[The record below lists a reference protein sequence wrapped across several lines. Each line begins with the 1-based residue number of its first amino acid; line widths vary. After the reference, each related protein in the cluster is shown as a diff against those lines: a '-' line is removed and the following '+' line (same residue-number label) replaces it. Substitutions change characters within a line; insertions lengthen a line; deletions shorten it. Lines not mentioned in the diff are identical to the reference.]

1 MAART
6 DSTSGVGEAT
16 QALAVAPSG
25 GRPARRRRNGGSLF
39 PGAGVILPLLL
50 PVIIIAV
57 WQYMG
62 ANRLIADGLFPSFT
76 ASIAALWDFFFAT
89 AEQSA
94 PYSGEWITSV
104 LDSSE
109 RILTGYL
116 IGAALGVVL
125 GLVSGYALTARQL
138 VNPMIDA
145 LRPISIT
152 AWIPLALIFFGIGN
166 APAIFLTGMAT
177 FYPVYVNTL
186 LGAMSAEG
194 RLLRA
199 ASMLGANKWQMLV
212 KVTLPATLPSIATG
226 MRVALA
232 LAWTTVVVAEILG
245 ARSGLGYVL
254 MDAYNQF
261 RFDYVVACMI
271 SLGALGFLSDRLL
284 AWLFKRPLR
293 WVEHAA
299 KA

>member
-1 MAART
+1 MAISA
-6 DSTSGVGEAT
+6 SGLSQVNHSPAPAVGT
-16 QALAVAPSG
+16 KPPRKLKF
-25 GRPARRRRNGGSLF
+25 RGSRVVLSL
-39 PGAGVILPLLL
+39 VIPLI
-50 PVIIIAV
+50 VIAI
-57 WQYMG
+57 WQYTG
-62 ANRLIADGLFPSFT
+62 SNRMIADGLFPSFT
-76 ASIAALWDFFFAT
+76 ASITALIDFLFGT

-94 PYSGEWITSV
+94 PYSGDWVISV
-104 LDSSE
+104 LDSSQ
-109 RILTGYL
+109 RILSGYV
-116 IGAALGVVL
+116 IGSLLGVVL
-125 GLVSGYALTARQL
+125 GLLSGYAKTVRQL

-166 APAIFLTGMAT
+166 APAIFLTSMAT
-177 FYPVYVNTL
+177 FFPVYVNTL
-186 LGAMSAEG
+186 IGAMSAEG

-199 ASMLGANKWQMLV
+199 AAMLGATKWQMLV
-212 KVTLPATLPSIATG
+212 RVTFPATLPSIATG

-284 AWLFKRPLR
+284 AWFFKRPLR
-293 WVEHAA
+293 WVESAA

>member
-1 MAART
+1 MS
-6 DSTSGVGEAT
+6 DSTAT
-16 QALAVAPSG
+16 QAGVGAATRAVAVPDPRG
-25 GRPARRRRNGGSLF
+25 TKKRRNSGQGSTTGKVLL
-39 PGAGVILPLLL
+39 PIVLPLI
-50 PVIIIAV
+50 VIAI
-57 WQYMG
+57 WQYTGSQRM
-62 ANRLIADGLFPSFT
+62 IADGLFPSFT
-76 ASIAALWDFFFAT
+76 ASIAALWDFLFAT

-94 PYSGEWITSV
+94 PYSGDWGTSV
-104 LDSSE
+104 LDSSQ
-109 RILTGYL
+109 RILSGYL
-116 IGAALGVVL
+116 IGSALGVVL
-125 GLVSGYALTARQL
+125 GLLSGYSRVVRQL

-166 APAIFLTGMAT
+166 APAIFLTSMAT
-177 FYPVYVNTL
+177 FFPVYVNTL
-186 LGAMSAEG
+186 IGAMSAEG

>member
-1 MAART
+1 MAITA
-6 DSTSGVGEAT
+6 SGMSHVNPP
-16 QALAVAPSG
+16 LAPG
-25 GRPARRRRNGGSLF
+25 TGPRRPRKGRVRGIPVLLSM
-39 PGAGVILPLLL
+39 VIPLI
-50 PVIIIAV
+50 VIAI
-57 WQYMG
+57 WQYTG
-62 ANRLIADGLFPSFT
+62 SNRMIADGLFPSFT
-76 ASIAALWDFFFAT
+76 ASIEALSDFLFGT

-94 PYSGEWITSV
+94 PYSGDWVTSV
-104 LDSSE
+104 LDSSQ
-109 RILTGYL
+109 RILSGYVL
-116 IGAALGVVL
+116 GSVLGVVL
-125 GLVSGYALTARQL
+125 GLFSGYSKSVRLL

-166 APAIFLTGMAT
+166 APAIFLTSMAT
-177 FYPVYVNTL
+177 FFPVYVNTL
-186 LGAMSAEG
+186 IGAMSAEG

-199 ASMLGANKWQMLV
+199 AAMLGANKWQMLV
-212 KVTLPATLPSIATG
+212 RVTFPATLPSIATG

-293 WVEHAA
+293 WVESAA

>member
-1 MAART
+1 MAITA
-6 DSTSGVGEAT
+6 SGLSQVNHSLAPAT
-16 QALAVAPSG
+16 GLKPRRKRKFGGIRVLLSLAI
-25 GRPARRRRNGGSLF
+25 PAI
-39 PGAGVILPLLL
+39 VI
-50 PVIIIAV
+50 VI
-57 WQYMG
+57 WQYTG
-62 ANRLIADGLFPSFT
+62 SNRMIADGLFPSFT
-76 ASIAALWDFFFAT
+76 ASVAALIDFLFGT

-94 PYSGEWITSV
+94 PYSGDWAVSV
-104 LDSSE
+104 ADSSQ
-109 RILTGYL
+109 RILSGYV
-116 IGAALGVVL
+116 IGSVLGVVL
-125 GLVSGYALTARQL
+125 GLFSGYSKIVRQL

-166 APAIFLTGMAT
+166 APAIFLTSMAT
-177 FYPVYVNTL
+177 FFPVYVNTL
-186 LGAMSAEG
+186 IGAMSAEG

-199 ASMLGANKWQMLV
+199 AAMLGATKWQMLV
-212 KVTLPATLPSIATG
+212 RVTFPATLPSIATG

-284 AWLFKRPLR
+284 AWFFKRPLR
-293 WVEHAA
+293 WVESAA